1 MSDGWELGAC
11 RGSLELGARSWELGA
26 GSWELGAGIWELGE
40 GAVRGS
46 SELGGGAGSWEREL

>member
-1 MSDGWELGAC
+1 M
-11 RGSLELGARSWELGA
+11 SWELGEGA
-26 GSWELGAGIWELGE
+26 VRGSWELGAGIWELGE

>member
-1 MSDGWELGAC
+1 MSDGC
-11 RGSLELGARSWELGA
+11 ELGA
-26 GSWELGAGIWELGE
+26 GRGSCERKLGAGIWELGE